1 MLDHST
7 LQFGSLLRQHR
18 LAAGL
23 SQAELAERAG
33 LSTDGIGALEA
44 GRRATPRLYTVRA
57 LAEALS
63 LAEDDRLS
71 LIAAAQPT
79 PPSPAEPPIRDTGA
93 VAGTVGRL
101 STPPRPPT
109 RLIGRERE

>member
-33 LSTDGIGALEA
+33 LSTDGVGALEA

-71 LIAAAQPT
+71 LIAAAHPAA
-79 PPSPAEPPIRDTGA
+79 PSSVASSIGETRS

-101 STPPRPPT
+101 PPP
-109 RLIGRERE
+109 